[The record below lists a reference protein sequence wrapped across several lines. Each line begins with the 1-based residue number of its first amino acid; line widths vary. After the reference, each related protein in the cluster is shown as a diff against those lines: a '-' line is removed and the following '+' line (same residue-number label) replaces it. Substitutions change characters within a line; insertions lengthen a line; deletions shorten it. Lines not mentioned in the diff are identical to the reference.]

1 MIDHVINAID
11 AIRSEEQAVL
21 PDCGDGLRLP
31 REGRAKDFL
40 GFYNLLTEPA
50 EIKIDLD
57 KAKMWLTRGARA
69 SRTVLSLMQ
78 KVSKREKLSK

>member
-1 MIDHVINAID
+1 MLSMRLMRFGAKSKPSYRIVVMD
-11 AIRSEEQAVL
+11 S
-21 PDCGDGLRLP
+21 RLP
-31 REGRAKDFL
+31 RKGKAKDFL
-40 GFYNLLTEPA
+40 GYYNPLTEPA
-50 EIKIDLD
+50 DIKIDLD

>member
-1 MIDHVINAID
+1 MLSMRLMRFGAKSKPSYRIVVMD
-11 AIRSEEQAVL
+11 S
-21 PDCGDGLRLP
+21 RLP
-31 REGRAKDFL
+31 REGKAKDFL
-40 GFYNLLTEPA
+40 GYYNPLTEPA

>member
-1 MIDHVINAID
+1 MLSMRLMRFGAKSKPSYRIVVMD
-11 AIRSEEQAVL
+11 S
-21 PDCGDGLRLP
+21 RLP
-31 REGRAKDFL
+31 RESRAKDFL
-40 GFYNLLTEPA
+40 GYYNPLTEPA

>member
-1 MIDHVINAID
+1 ML
-11 AIRSEEQAVL
+11 SM
-21 PDCGDGLRLP
+21 RLMRFGAKSKPAYRIVVMDSQKP
-31 REGRAKDFL
+31 RQSKAKDFL
-40 GFYNLLTEPA
+40 GYYNPLTEPA
-50 EIKIDLD
+50 EIKLDLD